1 MDSLVGKMSPKA
13 LKEGL
18 KDLRKASKSSHGG
31 SSALYDA
38 YDKALDRIERQKGD
52 MPRVAKQ
59 ILSWIVKAKR
69 AITVPEVQHA
79 LAVEVGKTELDE
91 ENLPEMEDMVLACSG
106 LVTVDKESFVI
117 RLVHYT
123 TQEYFERPQKDWFPQ
138 AETDITKVCATYL
151 SFRVFESGFC
161 QSDGEFEERL
171 RSNPLYNYAAQN
183 WGHHARAAS
192 KLCQEVLKFL
202 TCEMSVESS
211 GQALMAVK
219 LYSLHSNYSQAV
231 PRQTSGLHLAAYFG
245 IEEAAKALLQKKLET
260 DAKDSHSRTP
270 LL

>member
-1 MDSLVGKMSPKA
+1 MDSLIGKMSPKA

-18 KDLRKASKSSHGG
+18 KDLRQASRSSYDR

-38 YDKALDRIERQKGD
+38 YDKVMDRIERQKGD
-52 MPRVAKQ
+52 LPRVAMQ

-69 AITVPEVQHA
+69 TITVAELQHA

-91 ENLPEMEDMVLACSG
+91 ENLPQMEDMVLACSG
-106 LVTVDKESFVI
+106 LVTVDNESFVI

-138 AETDITKVCATYL
+138 AEADITKVCATYL

-161 QSDGEFEERL
+161 QSDSEFEERL
-171 RSNPLYNYAAQN
+171 RLNPLYNYAAHC

-192 KLCQEVLKFL
+192 SLCKEVLNFL
-202 TCEMSVESS
+202 MSESNVESS
-211 GQALMAVK
+211 SQTLRAVK
-219 LYSLHSNYSQAV
+219 WYSGEGYFSQEV
-231 PRQTSGLHLAAYFG
+231 VRQT
-245 IEEAAKALLQKKLET
+245 
-260 DAKDSHSRTP
+260 
-270 LL
+270 